1 MRLLIYI
8 FGSTVNGQK
17 GWVGYT
23 ETPDGKV
30 LSPLFDNID
39 STRYYFI
46 GKLSARCKRVW
57 GYSGFEFIF
66 EDPKPDA
73 PFEVPDETPFREK
86 QFIIRRGKMKS
97 QRVYNPLSRQV
108 ELPNVE
114 DVREPI
120 VDAVPLPF
128 ITETKPKSDNEQ
140 GEYLYKR
147 EGNKLIIY
155 KKVLVEK
162 YKLSE

>member
-1 MRLLIYI
+1 MRLLIYV
-8 FGSTVNGQK
+8 FETTVKGQK

-57 GYSGFEFIF
+57 GYSGYEFIF
-66 EDPKPDA
+66 EDPKPGA
-73 PFEVPDETPFREK
+73 TFEVPDETPFREK
-86 QFIIRRGKMKS
+86 QYYSRREKLKS
-97 QRVYNPLSRQV
+97 QRVCKPLSRQIN
-108 ELPNVE
+108 LPKIE
-114 DVREPI
+114 DVTEPV
-120 VDAVPLPF
+120 VDAVPLPLV
-128 ITETKPKSDNEQ
+128 TEIKPKSDNEH

-147 EGNKLIIY
+147 EGDKLIIY

-162 YKLSE
+162 YKLS